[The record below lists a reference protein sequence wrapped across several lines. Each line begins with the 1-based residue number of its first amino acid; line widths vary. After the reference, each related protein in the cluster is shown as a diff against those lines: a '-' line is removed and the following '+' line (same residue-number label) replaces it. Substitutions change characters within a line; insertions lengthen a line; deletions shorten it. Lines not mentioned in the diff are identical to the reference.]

1 MGMRQ
6 VHGRISTG
14 YTKTQYGHYIVPGDK
29 ATRFELRIWNT
40 MVVGGWNAKRRLR
53 LGIMINTIS
62 RGRRRGEQ
70 V

>member
-29 ATRFELRIWNT
+29 ATRYGLRAATKQYYYLSIIENK
-40 MVVGGWNAKRRLR
+40 AH
-53 LGIMINTIS
+53 
-62 RGRRRGEQ
+62 
-70 V
+70 